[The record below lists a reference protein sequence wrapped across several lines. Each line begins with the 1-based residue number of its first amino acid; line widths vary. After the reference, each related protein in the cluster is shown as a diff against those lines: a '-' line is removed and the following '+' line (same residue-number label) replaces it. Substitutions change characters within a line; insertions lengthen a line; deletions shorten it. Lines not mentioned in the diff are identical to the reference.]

1 MPVAASITVVASG
14 TTDVAGLAAAA
25 GRRLL
30 GFSIQ
35 EDAGAPAVA
44 EAKLRLGTLVSDTEI
59 AFISLAAS
67 GAQTVWFGD
76 RGIDASAGV
85 FFERVTGTT
94 VLALYHTTGA

>member
-1 MPVAASITVVASG
+1 MVAASSTVVAAG
-14 TTDVAGLAAAA
+14 TTDVEGLAPAT

-35 EDAGAPAVA
+35 EDAVTPAVA
-44 EAKLRLGTLVSDTEI
+44 EAKLRLGALVSSPELV
-59 AFISLAAS
+59 FISLAAS
-67 GAQTVWFGD
+67 GAQTQWFGD

-94 VLALYHTTGA
+94 VLSLYHTTGA